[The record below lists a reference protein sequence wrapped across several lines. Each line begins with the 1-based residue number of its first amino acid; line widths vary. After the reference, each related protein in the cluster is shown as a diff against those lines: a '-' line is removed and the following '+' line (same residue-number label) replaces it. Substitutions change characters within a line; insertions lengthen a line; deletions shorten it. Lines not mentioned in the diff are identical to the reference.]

1 MTKTYS
7 PTQCT
12 TNSSKETPIQHT
24 KIVESQGNTVVNFFF
39 QATATTLLTNGL
51 FFSHCF

>member
-24 KIVESQGNTVVNFFF
+24 KIIESQGNTVVNFFF
-39 QATATTLLTNGL
+39 QATATTL
-51 FFSHCF
+51 SSD